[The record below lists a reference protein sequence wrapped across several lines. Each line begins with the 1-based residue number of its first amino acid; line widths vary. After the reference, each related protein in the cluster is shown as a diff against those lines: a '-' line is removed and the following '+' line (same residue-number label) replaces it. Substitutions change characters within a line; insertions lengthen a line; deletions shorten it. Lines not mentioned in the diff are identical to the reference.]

1 MRICKICSHDYDS
14 HYYIVQS
21 HLWTQRIFF
30 EEHEKLFKS
39 VRMTSTQLGDQ
50 SIFSSL
56 ELQLKKTH

>member
-1 MRICKICSHDYDS
+1 MDTNNI
-14 HYYIVQS
+14 
-21 HLWTQRIFF
+21 F